1 MNPKIKE
8 AQEKFITF
16 QKNLRETVISENN
29 EISVTLD
36 GDVQITSLKIAPG
49 IDLDILENLLI
60 NTINNGIKSISRRM
74 QERLMLLQQDMS

>member
-36 GDVQITSLKIAPG
+36 GDVQITSLKIASG